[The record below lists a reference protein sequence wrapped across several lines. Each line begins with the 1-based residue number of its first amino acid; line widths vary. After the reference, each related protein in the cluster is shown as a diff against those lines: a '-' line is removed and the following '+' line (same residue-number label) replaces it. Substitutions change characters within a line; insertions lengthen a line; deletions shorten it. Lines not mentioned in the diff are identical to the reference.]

1 MTNSLSIRA
10 SEYEALVKT
19 AVLVDLWLRT
29 GSEETLEE
37 LRDAVLHWGGL
48 EPDDRLARIANACR
62 EALKEER

>member
-48 EPDDRLARIANACR
+48 EPDDRP
-62 EALKEER
+62 